1 MIVYENYDVIA
12 FTSSIQIFTVP
23 SPPTNTLIEIGLID
37 LVGGSPLYPL
47 VTPDLNTNLSRNFQV
62 IFSIFKKILLKI

>member
-23 SPPTNTLIEIGLID
+23 SPSTNTLIEIGLID